1 MIMKL
6 SYYLFYKI
14 QFNDFGF
21 KFLSISFFT
30 IDYKEV
36 NHIVFFVV
44 LAGKFPMSNYYVD
57 GIQIVILNKLIVI
70 GKHTKIQGIE
80 DNDGD
85 WIADIMKN
93 EFCECENCVEQRKS
107 NKDSNIK

>member
-1 MIMKL
+1 MRIDVIFEQADFDSGGDL
-6 SYYLFYKI
+6 SDQKFAQVLA
-14 QFNDFGF
+14 QND
-21 KFLSISFFT
+21 
-30 IDYKEV
+30 
-36 NHIVFFVV
+36 NVV